1 MTQNNKNWL
10 HLKGRLSLLE
20 TISFLSVVNTI
31 HVYYTNTE
39 AVV

>member
-1 MTQNNKNWL
+1 MTQNNKNWS

-20 TISFLSVVNTI
+20 KISFISVVNTI